1 MSGHCSWYIETWP
14 RHIDFPFPNNSP
26 MFSFLYSGAF
36 DAFGHSLTM
45 FSNDRSSTFWA
56 WAELWRSGDANDRLC
71 VAVDLASTL
80 VHEATH
86 CCGLY
91 GFDLGRKP
99 CPDSYTIG
107 NNMKMA
113 QLLR

>member
-1 MSGHCSWYIETWP
+1 M
-14 RHIDFPFPNNSP
+14 
-26 MFSFLYSGAF
+26 
-36 DAFGHSLTM
+36 
-45 FSNDRSSTFWA
+45 
-56 WAELWRSGDANDRLC
+56 WRSGDANDRLC

-113 QLLR
+113 LLLRYALAMEAGDCKRSYGTGGSHSVNVGEVFMIGQGLFIA